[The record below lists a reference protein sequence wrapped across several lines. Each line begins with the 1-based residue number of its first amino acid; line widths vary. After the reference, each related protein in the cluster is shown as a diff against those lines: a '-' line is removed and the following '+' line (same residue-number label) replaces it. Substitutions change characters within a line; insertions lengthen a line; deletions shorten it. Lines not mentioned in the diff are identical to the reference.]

1 VSSRRARSPWK
12 LGLAPLLLG
21 AAVVLPAAL
30 GGPSALAA
38 GGGMEGATTSATTGA
53 TTPFGLAGQS
63 TDVTPGATGTGT
75 FELTLSVS
83 TGVPAG
89 AEVDVGLYRAL
100 TTRSAFEATLSSPPI
115 GEIDHAGPVPV
126 SGLPPAAGGGRTL
139 GVTIVPGTTP
149 ATVTGPSLSLGCQLG
164 NGTCP
169 GIYPVVVTLVRA
181 GGGGIAH
188 FTTYLTFTEGAAA
201 APLRFAWVV
210 PVASPVRFHGDRPG
224 RALLAPSV
232 SRVDALAGLVKSL
245 EGHPDVATTVAASPA
260 TVQQLAGSPDRA
272 AQAVLGGLGALSES
286 PQLHE
291 FLPQPYVPIDLGA
304 IAGAGERTE
313 IAAQMA
319 KGAAVLRAD
328 HVATAGSTTWVAQ
341 GTVGPSIGPGLADVR
356 ADRLVLPDGQL
367 AAPSNAVSGVAGY
380 HTWTYPFTL
389 GLGHGQQV
397 TAVAA
402 DDHLTS
408 EFVDDPADPALEAV
422 QMLADLAVIHFEAP
436 NLTDANGQ
444 PVARGVVAVPPS
456 GWTPSAGFDDQ
467 LLSGLLNNPVVTP
480 VTLDGLF
487 SQVALGGPSGVTSRR
502 LASGSG
508 TSLPRSLARRLTQAR
523 LRLTSFVSAV
533 HPRSV
538 AVLSQL
544 DDLLLASEADT
555 LRRPAQYAGVAT
567 FERALSGQLSLI
579 KVATER
585 TITLTAR
592 TAAIPITILS
602 SAGYTVVARLSVSSD
617 RFLFP
622 GRSGAGVPRVVIDH
636 PTTPERVTAEA
647 RTSGDLPLSVSLLA
661 PQGDPP
667 LVIAHGELT
676 VRSTATSIVGIVLT
690 VVAALVLLTWWGRT
704 WRAGRR
710 ARRSRPPA

>member
-1 VSSRRARSPWK
+1 M
-12 LGLAPLLLG
+12 LLLG
-21 AAVVLPAAL
+21 AAVLLPAAL
-30 GGPSALAA
+30 GAVPSLAA
-38 GGGMEGATTSATTGA
+38 GGPAPAAATSATTGSTA
-53 TTPFGLAGQS
+53 FGLAGQS
-63 TDVTPGATGTGT
+63 TDVTPGPSGTGT
-75 FELTLSVS
+75 FGLTLSVG
-83 TGVPAG
+83 TGVTAG

-115 GEIDHAGPVPV
+115 GEIDHAGPVPL
-126 SGLPPAAGGGRTL
+126 SGLPPAADGGRTL
-139 GVTIVPGTTP
+139 DVTIVPGSTP
-149 ATVTGPSLSLGCQLG
+149 STVTGPSLSLGCQLG

-181 GGGGIAH
+181 GGGALAR

-210 PVASPVRFHGDRPG
+210 PVSSPVRFHGDRPG
-224 RALLAPSV
+224 RALVPPSGPT
-232 SRVDALAGLVKSL
+232 VDALAGLVKSL
-245 EGHPDVATTVAASPA
+245 ESHPDVATTVAASPA
-260 TVQQLAGSPDRA
+260 TVQQLTGSPDKA
-272 AQAVLGGLGALSES
+272 AQGVVGGLATLSAS
-286 PQLHE
+286 AQLHQ

-319 KGAAVLRAD
+319 EGAAILRAA
-328 HVATAGSTTWVAQ
+328 HVATSAPPTTWVAS
-341 GTVGPSIGPGLADVR
+341 GTVGPSIGPGLADVG
-356 ADRLVLPDGQL
+356 AERLVLPDSQL
-367 AAPSNAVSGVAGY
+367 AAPSNAVSSGAGY

-389 GLGHGQQV
+389 GLGHGRQV
-397 TAVAA
+397 TAAAA
-402 DDHLTS
+402 DGHLTA

-422 QMLADLAVIHFEAP
+422 QVLADLAVIHFEAP

-444 PVARGVVAVPPS
+444 PAARGVVGVPPS
-456 GWTPSAGFDDQ
+456 GWTPSAAFDDQ

-508 TSLPRSLARRLTQAR
+508 TSLPRSLARQLTRAR

-533 HPRSV
+533 RPRSV

-555 LRRPAQYAGVAT
+555 LRRPAQYSGVAT

-602 SAGYTVVARLSVSSD
+602 SAGYTVVGRLSVSSD

-622 GRSGAGVPRVVIDH
+622 GRGGAGISRVVIDH

-661 PQGDPP
+661 PEGDPP

-690 VVAALVLLTWWGRT
+690 VVAALVLLSWWGRT

-710 ARRSRPPA
+710 ARRSRPAA

>member
-1 VSSRRARSPWK
+1 LV
-12 LGLAPLLLG
+12 LLG
-21 AAVVLPAAL
+21 AAVLLPAAL
-30 GGPSALAA
+30 GAVPSLAA
-38 GGGMEGATTSATTGA
+38 GGPAPAAATSATTSSTA
-53 TTPFGLAGQS
+53 AFGLAGQS
-63 TDVTPGATGTGT
+63 TDVTPGASGTGT
-75 FELTLSVS
+75 FGLTLSVG
-83 TGVPAG
+83 TGVSAG

-115 GEIDHAGPVPV
+115 GEIDRAGPVPV
-126 SGLPPAAGGGRTL
+126 AGLPLAAGGGRTL
-139 GVTIVPGTTP
+139 DVTIVPGSTP
-149 ATVTGPSLSLGCQLG
+149 STVTGPSLSLGCQLG

-181 GGGGIAH
+181 GGGTLAR
-188 FTTYLTFTEGAAA
+188 FTTYLTFTEGVAA

-210 PVASPVRFHGDRPG
+210 PVSAPVRFHGDRPG
-224 RALLAPSV
+224 RALVPPSGPV
-232 SRVDALAGLVKSL
+232 VDALAGLVKSL
-245 EGHPDVATTVAASPA
+245 ESHPDVATTVAASPA
-260 TVQQLAGSPDRA
+260 AVQQLAGSPDRA
-272 AQAVLGGLGALSES
+272 AQGVVGGLAALSAS
-286 PQLHE
+286 PQLHQ
-291 FLPQPYVPIDLGA
+291 FLPEPYVPIDLGA

-313 IAAQMA
+313 ITAQMA
-319 KGAAVLRAD
+319 EGAAILRAT
-328 HVATAGSTTWVAQ
+328 HVATSTPPSIWVAS

-356 ADRLVLPDGQL
+356 AERLVLPEGQL
-367 AAPSNAVSGVAGY
+367 AAPSNAVSGVPGY

-389 GLGHGQQV
+389 DLGHGQQV
-397 TAVAA
+397 TAAAA
-402 DDHLTS
+402 DGHLTS

-422 QMLADLAVIHFEAP
+422 QVLADLAVIHFEAP
-436 NLTDANGQ
+436 NLTDTSGQ
-444 PVARGVVAVPPS
+444 PVARGVVAVPPN
-456 GWTPSAGFDDQ
+456 GWTPSAAFDDQ

-480 VTLDGLF
+480 VTLDGFF
-487 SQVALGGPSGVTSRR
+487 SQVALGGPSGITSRR

-508 TSLPRSLARRLTQAR
+508 TSLPRSLAQKLTEAR

-533 HPRSV
+533 QPRS
-538 AVLSQL
+538 APVLSQL
-544 DDLLLASEADT
+544 DDLLLASEAQT
-555 LRRPAQYAGVAT
+555 LRRPAQYRGVAT

-602 SAGYTVVARLSVSSD
+602 SASYTVVGRLSVSSD

-622 GRSGAGVPRVVIDH
+622 GRGGAGISRVVIDH
-636 PTTPERVTAEA
+636 PTTPERVIAQA

-661 PQGDPP
+661 PEGDPP

-710 ARRSRPPA
+710 ARRSRPAT